1 MKGKGDIE
9 NYLRFLADMGER
21 DLPIGKIEVGGRER
35 KEGSSQEATESGTA
49 PVSIADKKALLD
61 QIASEIKKCTRC
73 ELHRTRTNTV
83 PGAGNPDADI
93 MFIGEAP
100 GAEEDAKGIPFVGRA
115 GKLLDKFLA
124 AIDIDRDEVFIANV
138 LKCRPPNNRD
148 PLPSEEAACMPY
160 LHRQIEIIQPKII
173 CCLGRIAAQAL
184 LKTKAP
190 LSKMRGQLFSFRGI
204 PMIVTYHPAAVLRND
219 RLKRLVMDDLRF
231 LMAQYERIVEGEE

>member
-1 MKGKGDIE
+1 MRNEVE
-9 NYLRFLADMGER
+9 NYLRYLADMGEK
-21 DLPIGKIEVGGRER
+21 DLPVGEIEAAQRE
-35 KEGSSQEATESGTA
+35 KQAQTA
-49 PVSIADKKALLD
+49 PEKRTQKVSAEDKGRLLGELAE
-61 QIASEIKKCTRC
+61 QIARCTKC

-100 GAEEDAKGIPFVGRA
+100 GADEDATGIPFVGRA

-160 LHRQIEIIQPKII
+160 LLRQIEIIQPKII
-173 CCLGRIAAQAL
+173 CCLGRVAAQAL

-190 LSKMRGQLFSFRGI
+190 LSKMRGQMFSFHSI
-204 PMIVTYHPAAVLRND
+204 PMIITYHPAAVLRNN
-219 RLKRLVMDDLRF
+219 RLKRSVMDDLRF
-231 LMAQYERIVEGEE
+231 LMSKYEEILEGEG